1 MGKPPSHCWDH
12 RPRGSSDLRGVPS
25 RLMSL
30 GNRNPSSSQAPRVL
44 ASGLLARARE
54 PMGHSAPP
62 MTTFSDPP
70 PPLASSLSPQGQLP
84 RGRGFG
90 DRVPHAP
97 GGAARETGSHP
108 ASSPGAGTRG
118 PPGGRRGKLSRRPGD
133 RAAGAARAAPPSPG
147 LLTSCPGRRSGGPR
161 PPAPRTTS
169 SRRAG
174 TRSPAGGRRRARKGA
189 CPGCRADGFKCPAGR
204 PAPLS
209 CPRPAAPAP
218 LHPPPCTLHSPGTR
232 RPCGS
237 GGARTVCP
245 SSRRSSSGQAWTS
258 YSFLRLASRLGTDGP
273 RASAP
278 ALSGPLPA
286 GEPTAGTPDRVGS
299 RLRPVCP
306 LLLCSAF
313 PSAK

>member
-54 PMGHSAPP
+54 PMGHSVPP

-218 LHPPPCTLHSPGTR
+218 LHPAALRVGWGAHRLPILPPLILRPSLDKLQFSPACLPAGDRRPSGFCPGTF
-232 RPCGS
+232 RP
-237 GGARTVCP
+237 T
-245 SSRRSSSGQAWTS
+245 SRR
-258 YSFLRLASRLGTDGP
+258 GTDGWDP
-273 RASAP
+273 RQS
-278 ALSGPLPA
+278 
-286 GEPTAGTPDRVGS
+286 RV
-299 RLRPVCP
+299 
-306 LLLCSAF
+306 
-313 PSAK
+313 